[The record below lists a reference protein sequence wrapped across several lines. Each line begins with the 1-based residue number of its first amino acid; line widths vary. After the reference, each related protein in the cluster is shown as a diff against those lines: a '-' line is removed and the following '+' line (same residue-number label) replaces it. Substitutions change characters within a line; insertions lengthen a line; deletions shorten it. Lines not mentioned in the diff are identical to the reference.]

1 MTNKKDYAEYPR
13 KERFARRYPQRAQWM
28 KEELEAKRG
37 AAKYLL
43 DAFKNAPKNMK
54 EFFKEL
60 EDLVMLSREKQAK
73 KKGRSKSKG
82 LPSIYDL
89 EVLQEHW
96 TPKKKSKQKIKKIIV
111 PVSEQEKPGV
121 IT

>member
-13 KERFARRYPQRAQWM
+13 KERFAKRYPQRAQWM
-28 KEELEAKRG
+28 KEELEAKHE

-54 EFFKEL
+54 EFYKEVK
-60 EDLVMLSREKQAK
+60 DLTMLSREKQAK

-89 EVLQEHW
+89 EILQEHW
-96 TPKKKSKQKIKKIIV
+96 TPKKKSKQKSKKIKV

-121 IT
+121 VI

>member
-13 KERFARRYPQRAQWM
+13 KERFAKRYPYHAHYM
-28 KEELEAKRG
+28 KEELEAKHE

-54 EFFKEL
+54 EFYKEVK
-60 EDLVMLSREKQAK
+60 DLTMLSREKQAK

-89 EVLQEHW
+89 EILQEHW
-96 TPKKKSKQKIKKIIV
+96 TPKKKSKQKSKKIKV

-121 IT
+121 VI